1 MDMDKFA
8 LYVTGCLLRVVMDNS
23 IKSPRLDCAGDRWE
37 WSPRYE
43 RWVVT
48 KVDRDRQTN
57 PGKRFDPAYP
67 GVTFVLGL
75 NTAKELDDWCGP
87 LRFAVDDV

>member
-1 MDMDKFA
+1 M
-8 LYVTGCLLRVVMDNS
+8 
-23 IKSPRLDCAGDRWE
+23 
-37 WSPRYE
+37 
-43 RWVVT
+43 T

-57 PGKRFDPAYP
+57 WEKRFDPAYP

-87 LRFAVDDV
+87 LKFAVDDV